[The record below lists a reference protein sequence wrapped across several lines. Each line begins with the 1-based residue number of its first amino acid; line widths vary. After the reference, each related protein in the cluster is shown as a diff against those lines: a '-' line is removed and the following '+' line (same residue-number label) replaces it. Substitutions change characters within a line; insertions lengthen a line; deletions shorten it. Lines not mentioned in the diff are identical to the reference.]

1 MGDLLKLIKRL
12 SRFCDHYKSFNKEEF
27 LDLIRWF
34 TFELSISERYLT
46 DITEKIR
53 QLRKPNPDAIAKEL
67 NRVRERHTE
76 LRKKSAYAP
85 QSKHDIKTDESG
97 DEFSAYND
105 HEPLG
110 KFDRVP
116 TKNFE
121 LNQVPSPSLT
131 FGNGDSPTSLA
142 SKGFKN
148 SIQGLKIRDSNLNGG
163 KDQALAMF
171 NEVSK
176 SREQSPLQARSGL
189 TREIKVNIPLL
200 ESEGHLPHQPVT
212 DTMKKLADSE
222 LQKSIIKLTSDK
234 NLKYTFC

>member
-67 NRVRERHTE
+67 NRVRERHTD
-76 LRKKSAYAP
+76 LKKSKYAP
-85 QSKHDIKTDESG
+85 QAKSDFKTDESG
-97 DEFSAYND
+97 DEFSTPGDLVPVGKLDGVSPKNRGVNGGVSPSPTFG
-105 HEPLG
+105 HGNSPLSRG
-110 KFDRVP
+110 SMGFR
-116 TKNFE
+116 NSIHG
-121 LNQVPSPSLT
+121 LNIRVPSPNV
-131 FGNGDSPTSLA
+131 GM
-142 SKGFKN
+142 
-148 SIQGLKIRDSNLNGG
+148 
-163 KDQALAMF
+163 DQAPPMF

-176 SREQSPLQARSGL
+176 SRERSPLRAKSGL
-189 TREIKVNIPLL
+189 TRESKVNIPLL
-200 ESEGHLPHQPVT
+200 ESEGQLPHQPVT

-234 NLKYTFC
+234 NQK